1 MSNRHNMIRAAA
13 AFLILL
19 SALPLTGCDTA
30 LRIFIDSYRTL
41 YGAET
46 TAVTDAA
53 GATADAA
60 GETTLTA
67 AETAAET
74 SAVTEEETA
83 DEGDPEP
90 AGLIVL
96 DMLTGL
102 YSDKSDGFG
111 DEDVTDYTEIRY
123 ICDLLI
129 SETNNKFDYYA
140 EEIYFDNP
148 DILFNQYTGD
158 LAVSG
163 IPVTVKR
170 FSGFSYAGQ
179 YWDEPDRYTLF
190 IAEDRLFFKSLD
202 GGSDFFRTRDENAER
217 YHVRETIK
225 EQFASAYNTDFSS
238 VKDGLCGEWV
248 CVFEDGYSYLS
259 FEKDGGFTL
268 LDNRNDIPAKVY
280 LGAWY
285 ADDSLLAVLCE
296 QIGWAAMPYNDDV
309 TYTLNESGTL
319 VITESE
325 SGSSLIPAGEY
336 ARR

>member
-1 MSNRHNMIRAAA
+1 MSGRNNIIRAAA

-19 SALPLTGCDTA
+19 SALSLTGCDTA
-30 LRIFIDSYRTL
+30 FRTFIDSYSVLSDSGTAITDP
-41 YGAET
+41 AET
-46 TAVTDAA
+46 TAKAVDDTSGTAA
-53 GATADAA
+53 GT
-60 GETTLTA
+60 GE
-67 AETAAET
+67 ET
-74 SAVTEEETA
+74 S
-83 DEGDPEP
+83 DEGDP
-90 AGLIVL
+90 LIVL

-102 YSDKSDGFG
+102 YSDLNDGFG
-111 DEDVTDYTEIRY
+111 DEEVTDYTEIRY

-129 SETNNKFDYYA
+129 SETNNMFDFYA
-140 EEIYFDNP
+140 QETYFDHP

-158 LAVSG
+158 LAISG

-170 FSGFSYAGQ
+170 FSGFSHAGQ

-202 GGSDFFRTRDENAER
+202 GGTDFFRTRDENAER

-225 EQFASAYNTDFSS
+225 EQFSSIYNTDFSS
-238 VKDGLCGEWV
+238 MKDELCGEWV
-248 CVFEDGYSYLS
+248 CGFEDGYSYLS
-259 FEKDGGFTL
+259 FEKDGGFTMI
-268 LDNRNDIPAKVY
+268 DSRNDIPAKAY

-309 TYTLNESGTL
+309 TYTLTESGTL